1 MNQWYHLSVKS
12 RRGGKEEQKT
22 VGAQREKQNKNKEG
36 KVWGEGVAGQGWDQG
51 RVVGMVQSSTPS
63 ILIFKFFLNHSLHHT
78 TRHSFLQTGK
88 CRATRS
94 CKQITEPLLAVAVDL
109 RRGCLPRLSTCYSS
123 PTEGGRK
130 ESRQNNQFTQ
140 IWRKKQTILTP
151 VCYALY

>member
-63 ILIFKFFLNHSLHHT
+63 ILIFKFFFKSLTPPHHQAQFSSDWEMQG
-78 TRHSFLQTGK
+78 HQKLQTDHWTIVGSC
-88 CRATRS
+88 CRSAEGMFATP
-94 CKQITEPLLAVAVDL
+94 EYML
-109 RRGCLPRLSTCYSS
+109 
-123 PTEGGRK
+123 
-130 ESRQNNQFTQ
+130 QFTHRRWKER
-140 IWRKKQTILTP
+140 I
-151 VCYALY
+151 